1 MAYGELPVQ
10 KGYIDSSYRIPV
22 NVAPKYTL
30 NELRKSK
37 PQGVV
42 EALKLKDE
50 NIRNKPIFTR

>member
-1 MAYGELPVQ
+1 MTYGELPNQ

-30 NELRKSK
+30 NELRKAKS
-37 PQGVV
+37 QGLLD
-42 EALKLKDE
+42 ALKLKDE